1 MRPELQSSLQPL
13 HALQFWQAAAGVGD
27 TEHWLA
33 VLTLDEVGMVVA
45 LCPPEKHLYLSDVLV
60 IVQPLLCRVR
70 MCRFSSALN
79 LLAYLSQVDV
89 AQPEPMPGQ
98 PSWLQHALSNF
109 VQLRL
114 LAAQEEQKG
123 TLHCMPVVL
132 TASRRASASTLT
144 GTLSSGRSKV
154 KDIRI
159 RPLSDIQMH
168 AAVRNVVTRMHAP
181 NPPADFPA
189 NVVLLLRLLGGN
201 PRWLAWSL
209 CALAGRVDVTNEDFP
224 AGTLSS
230 PQQSLGGVVPTELM
244 CDLPFTTLYNAAVAV
259 AVAVGPDPAQSR
271 DLFTLVTCGRM

>member
-1 MRPELQSSLQPL
+1 MARLHDLEASLGSANPTILALRMLYSSVCRHGPWYDYGDFLAGMRPSLQPL
-13 HALQFWQAAAGVGD
+13 HVLHFWQAAAGVGD

-45 LCPPEKHLYLSDVLV
+45 LCPPEKQLYLSDVLV

-109 VQLRL
+109 VHLRW
-114 LAAQEEQKG
+114 LAAQGEQKG
-123 TLHCMPVVL
+123 TMHCMPIVL
-132 TASRRASASTLT
+132 TASTRASASTLSEPQ
-144 GTLSSGRSKV
+144 SSRSKV
-154 KDIRI
+154 KDVLL

-168 AAVRNVVTRMHAP
+168 AVVRNVVARMHAP
-181 NPPADFPA
+181 DPPVDFPA

-209 CALAGRVDVTNEDFP
+209 CALAGRDDVASEDFP
-224 AGTLSS
+224 AGTLF
-230 PQQSLGGVVPTELM
+230 PSLPPCSL
-244 CDLPFTTLYNAAVAV
+244 
-259 AVAVGPDPAQSR
+259 
-271 DLFTLVTCGRM
+271 